1 MFTVRLLLFPMSLI
15 LLGVAPVHGFV
26 RETNTVNGT
35 EVPIAWT
42 KNRTVLMHLSLP
54 PPPPFLYQDGSPS
67 LNAVAEGALNSWNQY
82 LVHMQF
88 AVVRDSILPPSDGD
102 ANISVTMSNTIYKST
117 FGNGTIAVTLVS
129 SRNATLVE
137 ADVIF
142 NNAYDYDSYRG
153 RLLWPSGPMDFRRV
167 ALHEFGH
174 VVGLD
179 HPDQANPKQ
188 TKIAIMNSTISG
200 TDSLQLDDIEG
211 AHSIYD
217 TGPAYLSSVPAP
229 NLVNLSTR
237 AFVGTGS
244 NVVIGGF
251 IIQGSQPATVVLR
264 GIGGSLPALGINNAL
279 EDPVIEL
286 HRADGSTISESDD
299 WIDDSWASTI
309 ASYHLDPTNSRESA
323 ILATLNPGSYTVVL
337 RSFPNSNGSLTG
349 TGLIELYDLHT
360 TGGRAGNI
368 STRGPVSTGNQVL
381 IGGFIVG
388 GSQTKEV
395 VVRAIG
401 PSLSAV
407 GVSGALSDPT
417 VELRDGSGNLVD
429 SNDNWGN
436 HPKAA
441 QIQSESLAP
450 TQPVES
456 ALQVTL
462 NPGSYTAIVRGAN
475 GATGVGLVEI
485 YDLSPAP

>member
-1 MFTVRLLLFPMSLI
+1 MFTARLLLFPIFLI
-15 LLGVAPVHGFV
+15 LFWAAPVRGFV

-54 PPPPFLYQDGSPS
+54 APGPFPFQDGTLS
-67 LNAVAEGALNSWNQY
+67 LNAAAEDALNIWNQY
-82 LVHMQF
+82 LVHLQF
-88 AVVRDSILPPSDGD
+88 AVDRNSILPPTDGD
-102 ANISVTMSNTIYKST
+102 ANISVTMSNTIYGDT

-129 SRNATLVE
+129 PRGATLLE

-142 NNAYDYDSYRG
+142 NNVYDYDCYRG
-153 RLLWPSGPMDFRRV
+153 RLQDAMDFRRV

-174 VVGLD
+174 VLGID
-179 HPDQANPKQ
+179 HPDQAKPKQ
-188 TKIAIMNSTISG
+188 TVIAIMNSTVSG
-200 TDSLQLDDIEG
+200 TDSLQPDDING
-211 AHSIYD
+211 VKSIYD
-217 TGPAYLSSVPAP
+217 MGPSYLSAVPAS

-237 AFVGTGS
+237 AFVGTGN

-279 EDPVIEL
+279 QDSVIEL
-286 HRADGSTISESDD
+286 HRADGITLAESDD
-299 WIDDSWASTI
+299 WPDDSGASTI

-337 RSFPNSNGSLTG
+337 RSFDNGDGNVTG

-368 STRGPVSTGNQVL
+368 STRGPVSAGDQVL

-395 VVRAIG
+395 VVRALG
-401 PSLSAV
+401 PSLGAA
-407 GVSGALSDPT
+407 GVSGALPDPT
-417 VELRDGSGNLVD
+417 MELRDASGNLVD
-429 SNDNWGN
+429 SNNNWGD

-441 QIQSESLAP
+441 QIQSEGLAP

-475 GATGVGLVEI
+475 GAAGVGLVEI
-485 YDLSPAP
+485 YDLSPAPN